1 MFSSEHLHGTGRSAD
16 APGDVLPCPVL
27 CSSTSVLAFKLQS
40 TGSRQPTDYPQL
52 FGENKPVG
60 RRLVF
65 AVSGSAIPGENSK
78 DSATGGGEGMKERE
92 KKKEK
97 CSPRLMHFVI

>member
-1 MFSSEHLHGTGRSAD
+1 M
-16 APGDVLPCPVL
+16 
-27 CSSTSVLAFKLQS
+27 LAFKLQS
-40 TGSRQPTDYPQL
+40 TGSRQPTDYLQL

-92 KKKEK
+92 KKKGKVLTQADAFCYLSQTLGFRAGFDFSLE
-97 CSPRLMHFVI
+97 PA